1 MKLVLGTFARGGI
14 EALWGS
20 DLSAGVRTALRDF
33 AGRERS
39 GRAKRVDSRC
49 LRTLGGAGLGLEL
62 CVDSETEEALQ
73 RGALKYGGV
82 TVEELAAHAV
92 LAYLADRDAQLTAS
106 SR

>member
-1 MKLVLGTFARGGI
+1 MKLVLGTFARDGI

-33 AGRERS
+33 AKRERS
-39 GRAKRVDSRC
+39 GRAKRVDWR
-49 LRTLGGAGLGLEL
+49 RVRQLGGAGSDFEL
-62 CVDSETEEALQ
+62 SIDGETEEALE
-73 RGALKYGGV
+73 LKAREHGGI

-92 LAYLADRDAQLTAS
+92 LAYLADCDCQPAVS